1 MQESI
6 HLFMM
11 MYLLITYFFHLERS
25 IFFDV
30 FLFNTIGIGGIPFTE
45 TYILKEKENDE
56 KF

>member
-1 MQESI
+1 
-6 HLFMM
+6 MM